1 MPYTKREKTRLD
13 IQSHSNSELFEL
25 ISQQMFEGDYTYS
38 FLWISIVNL
47 SRIKPDTTESQTI
60 QKAAGNLIHRCEK
73 GIKDNC
79 AKAMTL
85 RGMMHHLGVGG
96 PVDYNKAMAWYDKA
110 IELDYPA
117 AMNNRAFL
125 YQIGQGGA
133 VNYEEAIALYEK
145 AIGLGSIDAMCN
157 RAGMYKTGLGDEQN
171 FEKAIELY
179 ERAIKLGYASAMTQ
193 RASMYH
199 NGQGGAVNYEE
210 AIALYE
216 QAIELG
222 CVDAMQNR
230 AFMHVVGQGGD
241 QNYENAI
248 ELYERAIKLGSASAM
263 TQRAIMY
270 QHGLGGAVNYPAAIR
285 LYEMAVRLGDKEA
298 KTSLAGM
305 YKEDLQSIA
314 LEEDLKSIALELL
327 NVIWDDLL
335 AGLSFT
341 EDTLSL
347 LDNTDCKD
355 KIIARLTDINSKP
368 VTSVKLIRQLKNN
381 SDHPLTKILNDG
393 KTIEEGLT
401 DEFSTL
407 MTYGQFLLDQRIMFF
422 KGNKDQNT
430 NLAKLPL
437 ELCYMI
443 MSHAYPGECGM

>member
-1 MPYTKREKTRLD
+1 MPDTKREKTRLD

-38 FLWISIVNL
+38 SLWISIVNL
-47 SRIKPDTTESQTI
+47 SKINPDATESQAI

-85 RGMMHHLGVGG
+85 RGMMHHLGVAG

-110 IELDYPA
+110 IELDYAA
-117 AMNNRAFL
+117 AMNNRAFM
-125 YQIGQGGA
+125 
-133 VNYEEAIALYEK
+133 YEI
-145 AIGLGSIDAMCN
+145 
-157 RAGMYKTGLGDEQN
+157 
-171 FEKAIELY
+171 
-179 ERAIKLGYASAMTQ
+179 
-193 RASMYH
+193 
-199 NGQGGAVNYEE
+199 GQGGAVNYEE

-222 CVDAMQNR
+222 SIDAMCNRAGMYRTGLGGEQNYEKAIELYEQAIELGYVSAMNSRAFMYENGQGGAVNYEKAIALYEQAIELGCVDAMYNR
-230 AFMHVVGQGGD
+230 AFMHVAGEGGD
-241 QNYENAI
+241 QNDEKAI
-248 ELYERAIKLGSASAM
+248 ELYERAIKLGYVSAM
-263 TQRAIMY
+263 TQRAFMY

-305 YKEDLQSIA
+305 YT
-314 LEEDLKSIALELL
+314 EDLKSNSALALELL
-327 NVIWDDLL
+327 DVIWDDLL

-347 LDNTDCKD
+347 LDTHCKD
-355 KIIARLTDINSKP
+355 EILARLKDTNSMSG
-368 VTSVKLIRQLKNN
+368 TSVKLIRQLKNN

-401 DEFSTL
+401 EEFSTL
-407 MTYGQFLLDQRIMFF
+407 MEHGKFLLGQRMTFF
-422 KGNKDQNT
+422 SGVYKNKDSNP
-430 NLAKLPL
+430 AKLPP
-437 ELCYMI
+437 ELCNMI
-443 MSHAYPGECGM
+443 MEHVYPGECGL